1 MFVFYIKKLFSGKIK
16 TDIMKKPEIILHKG
30 KTVLYLDFTNMRD
43 KDEIMKLED
52 DGAAYI
58 RKQPLNSVLTLTN
71 MDNMFFNNDLKKYFE
86 EKVKGNAPFVKAGAV
101 IGMTGLIS
109 VMYNAFVTV
118 TGRNIK
124 SLKSKEEALDY
135 LTEK

>member
-1 MFVFYIKKLFSGKIK
+1 
-16 TDIMKKPEIILHKG
+16 MKQPEIIYHKG
-30 KTVLYLDFTNMRD
+30 KAILYLDFTNMKD
-43 KDEIMKLED
+43 KAEIIKLEE
-52 DGAAYI
+52 DGVAYI

-71 MDNMFFNNDLKKYFE
+71 MESMFFNNELKKYFE
-86 EKVKGNAPFVKAGAV
+86 EVVKGNAPHVKAGAV

-124 SLKSKEEALDY
+124 SFRSKEEALDY
-135 LTEK
+135 LTDK

>member
-1 MFVFYIKKLFSGKIK
+1 MFVFYIKKLFSRKIK
-16 TDIMKKPEIILHKG
+16 TDIMKQPEIIFHKG
-30 KTVLYLDFTNMRD
+30 KTILYLDFANMKN
-43 KDEIMKLED
+43 KDEIMKLES
-52 DGAAYI
+52 DGANYI
-58 RKQPLNSVLTLTN
+58 RKQPFNSVLTLTN
-71 MDNMFFNNDLKKYFE
+71 MENMFFNNELKKYFE
-86 EKVKGNAPFVKAGAV
+86 EMVKGNAPYVKAGAV

-109 VMYNAFVTV
+109 VMYNAFVSV

>member
-1 MFVFYIKKLFSGKIK
+1 
-16 TDIMKKPEIILHKG
+16 MKKPEIILHKG
-30 KTVLYLDFTNMRD
+30 KSVLYLDFTNMRD

-52 DGAAYI
+52 DGADYI

-71 MDNMFFNNDLKKYFE
+71 MENMFFNNELKKYFE
-86 EKVKGNAPFVKAGAV
+86 EKVRGNAPFVKAGAV

-109 VMYNAFVTV
+109 IMYNAFVTV

-124 SLKSKEEALDY
+124 SFKSKEEAMDY
-135 LTEK
+135 LTDK